1 MAGAV
6 AARTNSLKNATAPA
20 TWNPPGLSR
29 TYVEDL
35 MQPSI
40 ARNDGDSDPIMDE
53 ALRRARQGK

>member
-1 MAGAV
+1 M
-6 AARTNSLKNATAPA
+6 AARTNSHYSDSPGDLR
-20 TWNPPGLSR
+20 PPGLSR

-53 ALRRARQGK
+53 ALRRAREGR